1 MPRYTQG
8 LMDLGAGIC
17 LTRNPSCLLCPVRE
31 LCAARREGTPE
42 KYPVK
47 TRKLKRS
54 AHSLWLLLARAR
66 DGAVWLEK
74 RPAPG
79 IWAGLYCL
87 PAFES
92 RDALEAAV
100 PAEGRARLLDHA
112 PFLHVLTHKDLHLH
126 SVTGEFAKWRRV
138 RWREHGRLV
147 PQADEWAEAGIA
159 RAGAQAAGSRA
170 A

>member
-1 MPRYTQG
+1 
-8 LMDLGAGIC
+8 MDLGAGIC

-42 KYPVK
+42 KYPVR

-100 PAEGRARLLDHA
+100 PVDGRARLLDQA

-126 SVTGEFAKWRRV
+126 TVTGEFARSALR
-138 RWREHGRLV
+138 G
-147 PQADEWAEAGIA
+147 ADGAWFAGHEWAKLGLPAPVRRLLEQGL
-159 RAGAQAAGSRA
+159 
-170 A
+170 